1 MNAKLLQP
9 FTRQEVEAAFQY
21 MGPFKSPG
29 PDGFGEYFYQK
40 HWHTIGT
47 DVSNVI
53 PILLNSEGIISSINS
68 TFIAFIFKKQDV
80 DSVNDLRPISLYN
93 VIYKLAYKTITNR
106 LKPIMN
112 EINFRNQNIFILG
125 RLISDNIMITHET
138 LHSLNKLRKGKI

>member
-9 FTRQEVEAAFQY
+9 FTRQEVEDALKH

-40 HWHTIGT
+40 HWHTVGT
-47 DVSNVI
+47 DVSNAI
-53 PILLNSEGIISSINS
+53 PSLLNSKGMISSINS
-68 TFIAFIFKKQDV
+68 TFIALIFKKQDV
-80 DSVNDLRPISLYN
+80 DSVNDLSPISLYN
-93 VIYKLAYKTITNR
+93 VIYKLDYKTITNR

-112 EINFRNQNIFILG
+112 EINFRNQSFFILG
-125 RLISDNIMITHET
+125 RLISDNIMITHKT